1 MLAGYW
7 SLLQAKSPS
16 LRDAWSQEN
25 KVTDNYEGGWQRN
38 NLGNAGKPW
47 GKYIV
52 PFGQVWSNGPQATE
66 MELNSS
72 KGGSLPSMYLQ
83 TLVIQGDKL
92 CNRKHPGDCLWRHRD
107 KSNQHYNCLPQYSV
121 WYNLHLLTE

>member
-25 KVTDNYEGGWQRN
+25 KVTDNYEGGWQRDS
-38 NLGNAGKPW
+38 LGNAGKPW
-47 GKYIV
+47 GNYVV
-52 PFGQVWSNGPQATE
+52 PFGQVWSNGPQAAE

-72 KGGSLPSMYLQ
+72 KGGSLPSMYL
-83 TLVIQGDKL
+83 
-92 CNRKHPGDCLWRHRD
+92 
-107 KSNQHYNCLPQYSV
+107 
-121 WYNLHLLTE
+121 